1 MRWAGSLQP
10 TARVREL
17 PSWSSVSCL
26 QLPAAKRQEVVGRLT
41 AIYSILNAKGTVRQ
55 KRSRP
60 LRAQVV
66 LDCPKMAVRIEG
78 RPDARVPALF
88 ELAAQQLQV
97 WWGFGVPQ
105 NRQILITVV
114 QGTSHLEAPSQ
125 QTHWVC

>member
-1 MRWAGSLQP
+1 ML
-10 TARVREL
+10 
-17 PSWSSVSCL
+17 
-26 QLPAAKRQEVVGRLT
+26 GRLT

-97 WWGFGVPQ
+97 CRGFGVPQ
-105 NRQILITVV
+105 YLIR
-114 QGTSHLEAPSQ
+114 GTSPLEGKQPAKALDSQ
-125 QTHWVC
+125 CFSRGRLNLAAQQLQRL